1 VSGMA
6 RYLIIGGILAVAMA
20 VYAIVDL
27 TITDDRRIRRLNRV
41 LWAVL
46 IVLVPVAGPLGWLLW
61 GKAPRSA
68 APPAGPEDSPSFRTQ
83 SGTWVSADE
92 SDRRIQELEQQL
104 AALDSETEADRARTG
119 EVDVVPDAADREA
132 PPADEPPSDQPA
144 PDQPAPD
151 DHDDDSRRG

>member
-1 VSGMA
+1 MA

-46 IVLVPVAGPLGWLLW
+46 IVLVPVIGPLGWLFW

-68 APPAGPEDSPSFRTQ
+68 APPEGPEDAKEFRTQ
-83 SGTWVSADE
+83 LGTWVSADE
-92 SDRRIQELEQQL
+92 SDRRIAELEQQL
-104 AALDSETEADRARTG
+104 AALDDEAQAEHARRD
-119 EVDVVPDAADREA
+119 EPEAADE
-132 PPADEPPSDQPA
+132 EQPT
-144 PDQPAPD
+144 APD
-151 DHDDDSRRG
+151 DADDATEGADHTLPADDRDDDSRRG

>member
-1 VSGMA
+1 MA

-46 IVLVPVAGPLGWLLW
+46 IVLVPVIGPLGWLFW

-68 APPAGPEDSPSFRTQ
+68 APPEGPEDAKEFRTQ
-83 SGTWVSADE
+83 LGTWVSADE
-92 SDRRIQELEQQL
+92 SDRRIAELEQQL
-104 AALDSETEADRARTG
+104 AALDDEEQADQTRRVEPDADVAEPTEAPEESDENPET
-119 EVDVVPDAADREA
+119 ADHTL
-132 PPADEPPSDQPA
+132 PADDR
-144 PDQPAPD
+144 
-151 DHDDDSRRG
+151 DDDSRRG

>member
-1 VSGMA
+1 MA

-46 IVLVPVAGPLGWLLW
+46 IVLVPVVGPLGWLFW

-68 APPAGPEDSPSFRTQ
+68 APPEGPEDSKEFRTQ
-83 SGTWVSADE
+83 LGTWVSADE
-92 SDRRIQELEQQL
+92 SDRRIAELEQQL
-104 AALDSETEADRARTG
+104 AALDDEAQADQARRDEPVAEEPVEDPDDDGTETADHTL
-119 EVDVVPDAADREA
+119 
-132 PPADEPPSDQPA
+132 PADDR
-144 PDQPAPD
+144 
-151 DHDDDSRRG
+151 DDDSRRG

>member
-1 VSGMA
+1 MA

-46 IVLVPVAGPLGWLLW
+46 IVLVPVVGPLGWLLW

-68 APPAGPEDSPSFRTQ
+68 APPAGPEDSPAFRTQ
-83 SGTWVSADE
+83 MGTWVSADE

-104 AALDSETEADRARTG
+104 AALDSEAEADRARTG
-119 EVDVVPDAADREA
+119 EVDVVPEEPGASDE
-132 PPADEPPSDQPA
+132 PPVADEPPADQPR
-144 PDQPAPD
+144 PSPD
-151 DHDDDSRRG
+151 DDDTRRG

>member
-1 VSGMA
+1 MVCRMA

-46 IVLVPVAGPLGWLLW
+46 IVLVPVVGPLGWLLW

-68 APPAGPEDSPSFRTQ
+68 APPAGPEDSPAFRTQ
-83 SGTWVSADE
+83 MGTWVSADE

-104 AALDSETEADRARTG
+104 AALDSEAEADRVRTG
-119 EVDVVPDAADREA
+119 DVEVVPEEPGTSDEPPVVDE
-132 PPADEPPSDQPA
+132 PPADQPRPS
-144 PDQPAPD
+144 PD
-151 DHDDDSRRG
+151 DDDTRRG

>member
-1 VSGMA
+1 MA

-46 IVLVPVAGPLGWLLW
+46 IVLVPVVGPLGWLFW

-68 APPAGPEDSPSFRTQ
+68 APPEGPEDSTEFRTQ
-83 SGTWVSADE
+83 LGTWVSADE
-92 SDRRIQELEQQL
+92 SDRRIAELEQQL
-104 AALDSETEADRARTG
+104 AALDDEAQADRARRDET
-119 EVDVVPDAADREA
+119 AADA
-132 PPADEPPSDQPA
+132 PVDDAEDDAETADHTLPAA
-144 PDQPAPD
+144 D
-151 DHDDDSRRG
+151 DRDDDTRRG

>member
-1 VSGMA
+1 MA

-46 IVLVPVAGPLGWLLW
+46 IVLVPVVGPLGWLFW

-68 APPAGPEDSPSFRTQ
+68 APPEGPEDSKEFRTQ
-83 SGTWVSADE
+83 LGTWVSADE
-92 SDRRIQELEQQL
+92 SDRRIAELEQQL
-104 AALDSETEADRARTG
+104 AALDDEAQADQARRDEPVAEEPVEDPDDDGTETADRTL
-119 EVDVVPDAADREA
+119 
-132 PPADEPPSDQPA
+132 PADDR
-144 PDQPAPD
+144 
-151 DHDDDSRRG
+151 DDDSRRG